1 MQLSIYILLG
11 NYTEPVSSA
20 PNKKSPAKDGD
31 GGCCCIKNLLV
42 VRWFKVS
49 GGNKHVDLIQR
60 RCPQITIPQ

>member
-1 MQLSIYILLG
+1 MQLSLCILLG

-49 GGNKHVDLIQR
+49 GGK
-60 RCPQITIPQ
+60 